1 MIDLI
6 GEGEKGRKFQRAMM
20 EDNGMGWG
28 KSASHGNG
36 LWTHSSMT
44 VIARHSTMAGCE
56 AGSRGIGEDAE
67 G

>member
-1 MIDLI
+1 
-6 GEGEKGRKFQRAMM
+6 
-20 EDNGMGWG
+20 MGL
-28 KSASHGNG
+28 SASHGNG